1 MLLPLGLLA
10 LALALLFLHNN
21 LHAVHHA
28 HPKAPWY
35 HLPRLYAENRDHYR
49 RRTEYYVYR
58 SYAEV
63 FARHFLRGKEP
74 VAHPFFRSPDAP
86 LPKEQQTT
94 GQQPMFW
101 AYAVAGGVAQ
111 IIATFC
117 TVALFSE
124 RSFAVGVAF
133 TKTETVQ
140 VALFSA
146 VFLGEVVTLPG
157 IIAILIGLAG
167 VIVLSR
173 PPQGWTDGGIFNRAT
188 FLGMMAGAFFGIS
201 AIGYRGATLEIA
213 SEDALFRAMV
223 ALACVTA
230 FQSVAMSVWLRWREK
245 GELSRV
251 LRAWRATLPVGIT
264 GVLGSLGWFTA
275 FALHNVAYVRTVGQ
289 VELIFSILVST
300 FVFREVPKLRE
311 VGGMALLLVSI
322 LLIVAVV

>member
-1 MLLPLGLLA
+1 MEIWVLVTVLAAAVQTLRFMLQKRLKGLGLSTGGATFSRFLFAVPLA
-10 LALALLFLHNN
+10 VTGVALLMVLRG
-21 LHAVHHA
+21 
-28 HPKAPWY
+28 Y
-35 HLPRLYAENRDHYR
+35 ELPRP
-49 RRTEYYVYR
+49 
-58 SYAEV
+58 
-63 FARHFLRGKEP
+63 G
-74 VAHPFFRSPDAP
+74 
-86 LPKEQQTT
+86 
-94 GQQPMFW
+94 PMFW
-101 AYAVAGGVAQ
+101 AYVVAGGVAQ